1 MALGA
6 EPAGVVGLIVRDGL
20 RVGVPGVAAGL
31 AGALALSQSL
41 GSLVY
46 GVTVRDPSTYAGV
59 AAVLGLIALAAC
71 VVPARTASRVDPL
84 VALRED

>member
-1 MALGA
+1 
-6 EPAGVVGLIVRDGL
+6 VRD
-20 RVGVPGVAAGL
+20 R
-31 AGALALSQSL
+31 QSL

-46 GVTVRDPSTYAGV
+46 GVTVRDPLTYAGV
-59 AAVLGLIALAAC
+59 AAVLGVIALAAC